1 MEKTKKLAVGIL
13 AHVDAGKTT
22 LAEGI
27 LYKTGQI
34 RKVGRVDHKDAFLDT
49 EELEKARGITIFS
62 KQAVLKLNETEVTLL
77 DTPGHVDFS
86 AEMERTLQ
94 VMDYA
99 VLLISGADGV
109 QGHVE
114 TLWRLLAR
122 YEIPVFLF
130 INKMDQPGTDAEKL
144 LEELQSRLS
153 EHCLNFSQDL
163 QNAELLE
170 ELAMCDENVLEQY
183 LETGSVEEDQIRT
196 MIAER
201 KVFPCCFGSALKMEG
216 VTEFLK
222 ILDRF
227 TKTPE
232 YGGDFGARVFKISR
246 DTAGNRLTHLKITGG
261 VLKVKQML
269 GEEKADQIRI
279 YSGAGYTMVQ
289 EAPAGTIC
297 AVTGLNSTFSGQGI
311 GNETE
316 AEKPVLEPVLTYR
329 IELPPDCD
337 VHQMLGKLRQL
348 EEEIPE
354 LHIVW
359 NERLAEIHAQ
369 VMGEVQIEILKSLIH
384 ERFGEWVEFGAGNI
398 VYKETIRSTVEG
410 VGHFEPL
417 RHYAE
422 VHLLLEPA
430 EPGSGLQIG
439 TVCSEDTLD
448 RNWQRL
454 ILTHLL
460 ERKHPG
466 VLTGS
471 EITDMKITLVKGRAH
486 IKHTEGGD
494 FRQATYRAVR
504 QGLKKAESVLLEP
517 VYAFRLEIP
526 SESTGRA
533 LNDIQRM
540 YGSFEPPEMEGD
552 MTVITGTAPVVTM
565 RDYQKEVTAYSR
577 GRGRVFCTLKGY
589 EPCHNAEEV
598 IASIGYDS
606 EADVEN
612 PTGSVFCAHGA
623 GFVVPWNEVE
633 DHMHLEYT
641 LENLEEESD
650 SAESAAD
657 RSGGASSVQKA
668 KKASDRV
675 PMAASLQ
682 EAKELEEIF
691 TRTYGKVE
699 RKRAGFERRTRPVT
713 SSSGIGD
720 PKYAKSNRSK
730 EPQEE
735 YLLVDGYNIIFAWD
749 DLNELAKYNI
759 ESARGKLMDILSN
772 YQGYKKMTLI
782 LVFDAYKV
790 KGNQGEVGMYH
801 NIHVVYTKEAETADQ
816 YIEKTVHRIGHNGN
830 VTVASS
836 DGLEQIIIMG
846 AGAHRLSARD
856 LRTEIEHTNGQI
868 RENYLEKEQKT
879 KSYLLEN
886 ASGELG
892 DFLKEL
898 EEERKKE
905 SKKRVKRAKERLK
918 MNYAIILSGGIGTR
932 MQMGDFPKQ
941 YLEVEKK
948 PILLY
953 TLEQFQKS
961 SAVEKIVIVAADAWR
976 EKIRGW
982 MEEDGITKFLAF
994 ADAGDTRQESIHN
1007 GLTVCMEDS
1016 VSENDGVIIHDGVRP
1031 LVSEQLI
1038 GDCLAALADHE
1049 GCMPVLPMKDTIYQS
1064 SDGTKIDHLL
1074 ERSTL
1079 FAGQAP
1085 EAFRLHPYAKINRE
1099 ASKEELSLTRGT
1111 SEIAYRHGM
1120 DVAMIPGDERNFKIT
1135 TRSDLERFCTIVEG
1149 ETK

>member
-1 MEKTKKLAVGIL
+1 M
-13 AHVDAGKTT
+13 
-22 LAEGI
+22 
-27 LYKTGQI
+27 
-34 RKVGRVDHKDAFLDT
+34 
-49 EELEKARGITIFS
+49 
-62 KQAVLKLNETEVTLL
+62 
-77 DTPGHVDFS
+77 
-86 AEMERTLQ
+86 
-94 VMDYA
+94 
-99 VLLISGADGV
+99 
-109 QGHVE
+109 
-114 TLWRLLAR
+114 
-122 YEIPVFLF
+122 
-130 INKMDQPGTDAEKL
+130 
-144 LEELQSRLS
+144 
-153 EHCLNFSQDL
+153 
-163 QNAELLE
+163 
-170 ELAMCDENVLEQY
+170 
-183 LETGSVEEDQIRT
+183 
-196 MIAER
+196 
-201 KVFPCCFGSALKMEG
+201 
-216 VTEFLK
+216 
-222 ILDRF
+222 
-227 TKTPE
+227 
-232 YGGDFGARVFKISR
+232 
-246 DTAGNRLTHLKITGG
+246 
-261 VLKVKQML
+261 
-269 GEEKADQIRI
+269 
-279 YSGAGYTMVQ
+279 
-289 EAPAGTIC
+289 
-297 AVTGLNSTFSGQGI
+297 
-311 GNETE
+311 
-316 AEKPVLEPVLTYR
+316 
-329 IELPPDCD
+329 
-337 VHQMLGKLRQL
+337 
-348 EEEIPE
+348 
-354 LHIVW
+354 
-359 NERLAEIHAQ
+359 
-369 VMGEVQIEILKSLIH
+369 
-384 ERFGEWVEFGAGNI
+384 
-398 VYKETIRSTVEG
+398 
-410 VGHFEPL
+410 GHFEPL

-422 VHLLLEPA
+422 VHLLIEPG
-430 EPGSGLQIG
+430 EPGSGCQFF
-439 TVCSEDTLD
+439 TACSEDVLA

-454 ILTHLL
+454 ILTHL
-460 ERKHPG
+460 EEKEHIG

-471 EITDMKITLVKGRAH
+471 PLTDVQITILTGRAH
-486 IKHTEGGD
+486 AKHTEGGD

-504 QGLKKAESVLLEP
+504 QGLRKARNILLEP
-517 VYAFRLEIP
+517 YYEFRLEVPAEMI
-526 SESTGRA
+526 GRA
-533 LNDIQRM
+533 MADVQKIQ
-540 YGSFEPPEMEGD
+540 GTFDAPEVEGE
-552 MTVITGTAPVVTM
+552 TAILKGTAAVAQM

-641 LENLEEESD
+641 LENPEEESD

-720 PKYAKSNRSK
+720 PKYAKSNRPK

-749 DLNELAKYNI
+749 DLNELARYNI

-905 SKKRVKRAKERLK
+905 SKK
-918 MNYAIILSGGIGTR
+918 
-932 MQMGDFPKQ
+932 
-941 YLEVEKK
+941 
-948 PILLY
+948 
-953 TLEQFQKS
+953 
-961 SAVEKIVIVAADAWR
+961 
-976 EKIRGW
+976 
-982 MEEDGITKFLAF
+982 
-994 ADAGDTRQESIHN
+994 
-1007 GLTVCMEDS
+1007 
-1016 VSENDGVIIHDGVRP
+1016 
-1031 LVSEQLI
+1031 
-1038 GDCLAALADHE
+1038 
-1049 GCMPVLPMKDTIYQS
+1049 
-1064 SDGTKIDHLL
+1064 
-1074 ERSTL
+1074 
-1079 FAGQAP
+1079 
-1085 EAFRLHPYAKINRE
+1085 
-1099 ASKEELSLTRGT
+1099 SKGK
-1111 SEIAYRHGM
+1111 A
-1120 DVAMIPGDERNFKIT
+1120 
-1135 TRSDLERFCTIVEG
+1135 
-1149 ETK
+1149 

>member
-1 MEKTKKLAVGIL
+1 MRGPEKYESYRQGETKWKKPKNWRSAFSRMSMREKRRWQSEFYIKQ
-13 AHVDAGKTT
+13 A
-22 LAEGI
+22 
-27 LYKTGQI
+27 
-34 RKVGRVDHKDAFLDT
+34 GRVDHKDAFLDT

-170 ELAMCDENVLEQY
+170 ELAMCDEDVLEQY
-183 LETGSVEEDQIRT
+183 LETGSVEENQIRT

-633 DHMHLEYT
+633 DYMHLEYT
-641 LENLEEESD
+641 LENPEAESD
-650 SAESAAD
+650 PAEAAAD

-720 PKYAKSNRSK
+720 PKYAKSNRPK

-905 SKKRVKRAKERLK
+905 SKK
-918 MNYAIILSGGIGTR
+918 
-932 MQMGDFPKQ
+932 
-941 YLEVEKK
+941 
-948 PILLY
+948 
-953 TLEQFQKS
+953 
-961 SAVEKIVIVAADAWR
+961 
-976 EKIRGW
+976 
-982 MEEDGITKFLAF
+982 
-994 ADAGDTRQESIHN
+994 
-1007 GLTVCMEDS
+1007 
-1016 VSENDGVIIHDGVRP
+1016 
-1031 LVSEQLI
+1031 
-1038 GDCLAALADHE
+1038 
-1049 GCMPVLPMKDTIYQS
+1049 
-1064 SDGTKIDHLL
+1064 
-1074 ERSTL
+1074 
-1079 FAGQAP
+1079 
-1085 EAFRLHPYAKINRE
+1085 
-1099 ASKEELSLTRGT
+1099 SKGK
-1111 SEIAYRHGM
+1111 A
-1120 DVAMIPGDERNFKIT
+1120 
-1135 TRSDLERFCTIVEG
+1135 
-1149 ETK
+1149 

>member
-1 MEKTKKLAVGIL
+1 MRKLEQEDPQLQVRWNEQLQEISVRLMGEIQLAV
-13 AHVDAGKTT
+13 
-22 LAEGI
+22 
-27 LYKTGQI
+27 
-34 RKVGRVDHKDAFLDT
+34 
-49 EELEKARGITIFS
+49 
-62 KQAVLKLNETEVTLL
+62 
-77 DTPGHVDFS
+77 
-86 AEMERTLQ
+86 LQ
-94 VMDYA
+94 
-99 VLLISGADGV
+99 
-109 QGHVE
+109 
-114 TLWRLLAR
+114 RL
-122 YEIPVFLF
+122 
-130 INKMDQPGTDAEKL
+130 
-144 LEELQSRLS
+144 
-153 EHCLNFSQDL
+153 
-163 QNAELLE
+163 
-170 ELAMCDENVLEQY
+170 
-183 LETGSVEEDQIRT
+183 
-196 MIAER
+196 
-201 KVFPCCFGSALKMEG
+201 
-216 VTEFLK
+216 
-222 ILDRF
+222 
-227 TKTPE
+227 
-232 YGGDFGARVFKISR
+232 
-246 DTAGNRLTHLKITGG
+246 
-261 VLKVKQML
+261 ML
-269 GEEKADQIRI
+269 
-279 YSGAGYTMVQ
+279 
-289 EAPAGTIC
+289 
-297 AVTGLNSTFSGQGI
+297 
-311 GNETE
+311 
-316 AEKPVLEPVLTYR
+316 
-329 IELPPDCD
+329 
-337 VHQMLGKLRQL
+337 
-348 EEEIPE
+348 
-354 LHIVW
+354 
-359 NERLAEIHAQ
+359 
-369 VMGEVQIEILKSLIH
+369 
-384 ERFGEWVEFGAGNI
+384 ERFSMPISFDSGSIA
-398 VYKETIRSTVEG
+398 YRETIQKPVEG
-410 VGHFEPL
+410 VGHYEPL

-422 VHLLLEPA
+422 VHLLLEPL
-430 EPGSGLQIG
+430 PTGSGLQFAAA
-439 TVCSEDTLD
+439 CREDDLD

-454 ILTHLL
+454 VLTHLQ
-460 ERKHPG
+460 EKTHGG
-466 VLTGS
+466 VLMNAP
-471 EITDMKITLVKGRAH
+471 ITDMKITLVKGRAH

-533 LNDIQRM
+533 LNDIRRM

-641 LENLEEESD
+641 LENPEEESD

-657 RSGGASSVQKA
+657 RIGGASSVQKA

-699 RKRAGFERRTRPVT
+699 RKRAGFERRTRPAT

-720 PKYAKSNRSK
+720 PKYAKSNRPK

-905 SKKRVKRAKERLK
+905 SKK
-918 MNYAIILSGGIGTR
+918 
-932 MQMGDFPKQ
+932 
-941 YLEVEKK
+941 
-948 PILLY
+948 
-953 TLEQFQKS
+953 
-961 SAVEKIVIVAADAWR
+961 
-976 EKIRGW
+976 
-982 MEEDGITKFLAF
+982 
-994 ADAGDTRQESIHN
+994 
-1007 GLTVCMEDS
+1007 
-1016 VSENDGVIIHDGVRP
+1016 
-1031 LVSEQLI
+1031 
-1038 GDCLAALADHE
+1038 
-1049 GCMPVLPMKDTIYQS
+1049 
-1064 SDGTKIDHLL
+1064 
-1074 ERSTL
+1074 
-1079 FAGQAP
+1079 
-1085 EAFRLHPYAKINRE
+1085 
-1099 ASKEELSLTRGT
+1099 SKGK
-1111 SEIAYRHGM
+1111 A
-1120 DVAMIPGDERNFKIT
+1120 
-1135 TRSDLERFCTIVEG
+1135 
-1149 ETK
+1149 